1 MREGRWVEAGAAEE
15 GVSEVVGELEG
26 YAVKGMG
33 TGLEGKWT
41 TLKEIVSRDYFE
53 GF

>member
-1 MREGRWVEAGAAEE
+1 MVVVEVGATEE
-15 GVSEVVGELEG
+15 GVREVVGELEG
-26 YAVKGMG
+26 YAVKGVG

-41 TLKEIVSRDYFE
+41 ALKEIVSRDYFE